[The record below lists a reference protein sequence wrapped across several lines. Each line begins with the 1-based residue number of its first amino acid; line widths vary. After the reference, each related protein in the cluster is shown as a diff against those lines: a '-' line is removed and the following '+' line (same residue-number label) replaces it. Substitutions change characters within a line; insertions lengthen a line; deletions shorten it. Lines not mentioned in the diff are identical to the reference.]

1 MNDARYDPEE
11 DRLMAAF
18 DASGALHWEAER
30 PLMLGEWMED
40 IQARLAAL
48 EARGLT
54 VSRILDKRGLTV
66 FPNSSAPAAAD
77 TEPDADLRNWAAP
90 PGALAGRPGGTLYA
104 LTPWPE
110 GVDKRLARG
119 EMDAAQ
125 LRDALDYLTR
135 RVGVLE
141 AENAALHI
149 RVGSHDETLQAIT
162 LRGDDGR

>member
-1 MNDARYDPEE
+1 MNDARHDP
-11 DRLMAAF
+11 AAAGIRVDF
-18 DASGALHWEAER
+18 DAAAALHWEAER

-135 RVGVLE
+135 RVDALE
-141 AENAALHI
+141 AAIAAL
-149 RVGSHDETLQAIT
+149 RGTVGAHDETLQAIT